1 MTMDDLVEV
10 LHSGKYTLVV
20 CNRDEIRTFSQR
32 GVSDLAT
39 LLRDDPDFLKG
50 AFIADKVV
58 GKAAAALMLK
68 GGVAR
73 LHTDILSR
81 PAYNLFIRE
90 GFSVDYV
97 SLVPYVENRTKDGWC
112 PLERLC
118 FSKDSID
125 DMADSIYQFIAL

>member
-10 LHSGKYTLVV
+10 LHKGKYTLAV
-20 CNRDEIRTFSQR
+20 CKGDEVRTFCQR

-39 LLRDDPDFLKG
+39 LLRDEPSFLKG
-50 AFIADKVV
+50 TFIADKVV

-73 LHTDILSR
+73 LHTDVLSK
-81 PAYNLFIRE
+81 PAYDLFIRE
-90 GFSVDYV
+90 GFPVEYACLV
-97 SLVPYVENRTKDGWC
+97 SHVENRTKSGWC

-118 FSKDSID
+118 FDKESID
-125 DMADSIYQFIAL
+125 DMVDSIYQFITL